1 VRVEK
6 LRDLVARLHAL
17 PRRRLTLLVGV
28 DGPAGGGKTTFTRAL
43 SALDPGLDVIPM
55 EDFALPPPAAE
66 AGAGREAGGA
76 GREAAGGGDGGRAAA
91 PEEPGAGIDWRRL
104 RSHVLLPLSRDQAA
118 RYQRFDGGTGG
129 MAEWRMVPVGGIVIV
144 EGRYAC
150 MKALTT
156 FYDFRIWVDSPREV
170 RQDRL
175 RRGNGH
181 GPVPDVQWLP
191 DEEAYLAA
199 QDPAGAAHLR
209 VDGSGAMPHDPA
221 REYVR
226 VR

>member
-6 LRDLVARLHAL
+6 LRDLIARLHAR

-28 DGPAGGGKTTFTRAL
+28 DGPAGAGKTTFTRAL
-43 SALDPGLDVIPM
+43 LALDPGLDVVQM
-55 EDFALPPPAAE
+55 GDFGLPSAERPPAE
-66 AGAGREAGGA
+66 GP
-76 GREAAGGGDGGRAAA
+76 EAAERVAADL
-91 PEEPGAGIDWRRL
+91 DWRRL
-104 RSHVLLPLSRDQAA
+104 RSSVLLPLSRDQPA
-118 RYQRFDGGTGG
+118 RYQRYDPATDA

-156 FYDFRIWVDSPREV
+156 FFDFRVWVDSPREV
-170 RQDRL
+170 RQRRL
-175 RRGNGH
+175 DRGNGSA
-181 GPVPDVQWLP
+181 PSAPWLP
-191 DEEAYLAA
+191 AEEAYLAS
-199 QDPAGAAHLR
+199 QDPAAGAHLR
-209 VDGSGAMPHDPA
+209 VDGSGAVAHDPA